1 MAKHRYYFHLLAGMC
16 MLELGNLASSLA
28 PFNVSAVS
36 ISLNANAQEAGL
48 VVTLEL
54 FFAAISSLYFGTVAY
69 KGKLLGL
76 LGSLIVIICYYLCSI
91 ADNIDQIT
99 TIKGFS
105 GVGCGML
112 IASGHSILASSYDPN
127 RSYAIFTLFAS
138 VTAALLIFISSTW
151 IEDGGHK
158 YYFSNFIYVYVA
170 LTLFFFLAKKME
182 ITSEEHSEINK
193 SKKWIY
199 FLLITAVLFYEIPSS
214 GMWAFM
220 ERFGVEYINLK
231 VSEVGSVISTAI
243 ILSLLGPMFI
253 GIFGKKIRRKETI
266 LFCLLV
272 SSICVYAIFGIPVF
286 ETFYYGNIIWNI
298 VFVVM
303 VILVLAA
310 AADIDPTG
318 KLGAWLNAC
327 ILLSAS
333 LSPAVFG
340 WIMLDN
346 EMTIIYPYLI
356 LFLFVAMLCIF
367 STKKEL
373 EPLDEV

>member
-1 MAKHRYYFHLLAGMC
+1 MAKHIYYFHLLAGMC

-36 ISLNANAQEAGL
+36 VSLNANAQEAGL

-69 KGKLLGL
+69 KGKSLGL
-76 LGSLIVIICYYLCSI
+76 FGSLIVIICYYLCSI
-91 ADNIDQIT
+91 AENIDQIT
-99 TIKGFS
+99 IIKGFS

-138 VTAALLIFISSTW
+138 ITAALLIFISSTW
-151 IEDGGHK
+151 IEDGGYK

-286 ETFYYGNIIWNI
+286 ETFYYGNIVWNI

-346 EMTIIYPYLI
+346 EMTVIYPYLI
-356 LFLFVAMLCIF
+356 LFLFVAMVCIF

>member
-1 MAKHRYYFHLLAGMC
+1 MAKHIYYFHLLAGMC

-36 ISLNANAQEAGL
+36 VSLNANAQEAGL

-69 KGKLLGL
+69 KGKSLGL
-76 LGSLIVIICYYLCSI
+76 FGSLIVIICYYLCSI
-91 ADNIDQIT
+91 AENIDQIT
-99 TIKGFS
+99 IIKGFS

-138 VTAALLIFISSTW
+138 ITAALLIFISSTW
-151 IEDGGHK
+151 IEDGGYK

-170 LTLFFFLAKKME
+170 LTLFFFFAKKLK
-182 ITSEEHSEINK
+182 ITIAEHAEINR
-193 SKKWIY
+193 SKKGIY

-243 ILSLLGPMFI
+243 ILSLLGPLFI

-340 WIMLDN
+340 WIMLEN
-346 EMTIIYPYLI
+346 EMTVIYPYLI

-367 STKKEL
+367 AAKKEL
-373 EPLDEV
+373 EPHDEV

>member
-1 MAKHRYYFHLLAGMC
+1 MAKHIYYFHLLAGMC

-36 ISLNANAQEAGL
+36 VSLNANAQEAGL

-69 KGKLLGL
+69 KGKSLGL
-76 LGSLIVIICYYLCSI
+76 FGSLIVIICYYLCSI
-91 ADNIDQIT
+91 AENIDQIT
-99 TIKGFS
+99 IIKGFS

-138 VTAALLIFISSTW
+138 ITAALLIFISSTW
-151 IEDGGHK
+151 IEDGGYK

-170 LTLFFFLAKKME
+170 LTLFFFFAKKLK
-182 ITSEEHSEINK
+182 ITIAEHTEINR
-193 SKKWIY
+193 SKKGIY

-220 ERFGVEYINLK
+220 DRFGVEYINLK

-243 ILSLLGPMFI
+243 ILSLLGPLFI

-346 EMTIIYPYLI
+346 EMTVIYPYLI
-356 LFLFVAMLCIF
+356 LFLFVAMVCIF

-373 EPLDEV
+373 EPSDEV